1 MMSRLRDLRGLSFS
15 DINPVA
21 LGIAAVVLT
30 TAAATFA
37 FAVGSVGI
45 LDDTY
50 SMSGVFEESG
60 GVRTGDRV
68 RYAGVEIGR
77 VTAVEPDFEEG
88 WVVVTWEVDA
98 GSDIGHDASAEIS
111 LATLLGGRYV
121 RLSGPLE
128 EPYMED
134 LDVEDRR
141 IPLERTRVPLGV
153 TEALGQATSTIDAI
167 DAAAIDELVN
177 QLADLA
183 TDNAASFEPL
193 LEDVSSLTG
202 ILNTRRDTI
211 DSLLGETTRLADTLA
226 QKDESLVRL
235 IDQAGSLLDEVATRR
250 DQLSSLL
257 GSGSDVVRELD
268 GLISRNQQSLDT
280 ILTNLHTTTQGLEPS
295 IPALNET
302 LATLGPALAGL
313 ETATTTGE
321 WVDVIVTGLSVLQIA
336 DLLEPLT

>member
-1 MMSRLRDLRGLSFS
+1 MSRLRDLRGLSFS

-45 LDDTY
+45 LEDTY

-183 TDNAASFEPL
+183 TDNATSFEPL

-211 DSLLGETTRLADTLA
+211 DSLA

-268 GLISRNQQSLDT
+268 GLISRNQQTLDT